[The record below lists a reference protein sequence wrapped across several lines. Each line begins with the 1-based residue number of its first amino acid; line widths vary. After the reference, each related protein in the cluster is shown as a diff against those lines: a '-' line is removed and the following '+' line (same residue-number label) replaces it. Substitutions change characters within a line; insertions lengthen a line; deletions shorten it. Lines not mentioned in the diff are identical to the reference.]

1 MSEQRQLSE
10 QRRLLLV
17 VGLGNPGPQYA
28 RNRHN
33 VGFQVV
39 QRLAARA
46 DVTLGKHPGRTLVAR
61 AAFGDTPVILAEP
74 QTFMNLSGASVAALI
89 HWYHLDPV
97 KQLLVIYDDL
107 DLPQGKIRVR
117 ARGSAGGHK
126 GLISIIEHLRTQD
139 FARLRVG
146 IGRPEYGEPHRYV
159 LENFTADEWPVM
171 QEAQDR
177 AADAVECILQEG
189 VIAAMNRFNPESGD

>member
-1 MSEQRQLSE
+1 MSEQRQV
-10 QRRLLLV
+10 QLV

-39 QRLAARA
+39 ERLAARA
-46 DVTLGKHPGRTLVAR
+46 GGSFSKHPGRTLVAR
-61 AAFGDTPVILAEP
+61 VAFCGAQVILAKP
-74 QTFMNLSGASVAALI
+74 QTFMNLSGASVAALV
-89 HWYHLDPV
+89 HWYHLDPL

-107 DLPQGKIRVR
+107 DLPQGKVR
-117 ARGSAGGHK
+117 MRTRGSAGGHK
-126 GLISIIEHLRTQD
+126 GLISIIEQLRTQD

-159 LENFTADEWPVM
+159 LENFRDEEWDLM
-171 QEAQDR
+171 KAAQER
-177 AADAVECILQEG
+177 TADAVECFLRSGI
-189 VIAAMNRFNPESGD
+189 VAAMNQFNPLDGE

>member
-1 MSEQRQLSE
+1 MSEQRPF
-10 QRRLLLV
+10 LV

-33 VGFQVV
+33 AGFQVV
-39 QRLAARA
+39 ERLAARA
-46 DVTLGKHPGRTLVAR
+46 GGAFGKHPGRTLVAR
-61 AAFGDTPVILAEP
+61 VAIGGAPVVLAKP
-74 QTFMNLSGASVAALI
+74 QTFMNLSGASVATLI
-89 HWYHLDPV
+89 HWYHLDPLQ
-97 KQLLVIYDDL
+97 QLLVVYDDL
-107 DLPQGKIRVR
+107 DLPLGKIRLR

-126 GLISIIEHLRTQD
+126 GLISIIEQLRTQD

-171 QEAQDR
+171 DASRER
-177 AADAVECILQEG
+177 AADAVECFLRQGI
-189 VIAAMNRFNPESGD
+189 IAAMNEFNPLNGE